1 MSHVR
6 YSAAVRQHALSLV
19 RDSHLPV
26 TRAARE
32 AGCSVNSLHYWL
44 KKQRH
49 QTLPPDNSPTEATFV
64 PIQIVD
70 SPAQPI
76 EIITTT
82 GITIR
87 LTGVSP
93 QYLAELLLALTP
105 SC

>member
-6 YSAAVRQHALSLV
+6 YSAEVRQHALSLV

-26 TRAARE
+26 THAARQ

-44 KKQRH
+44 KKQRQ
-49 QTLPPDNSPTEATFV
+49 QTLPPDHPQTETTFV

-70 SPAQPI
+70 LPTQPI
-76 EIITTT
+76 EIVAPN

-87 LTGVSP
+87 LPGVSP
-93 QYLAELLLALTP
+93 QYLAALLHALTP

>member
-6 YSAAVRQHALSLV
+6 YSAEVRQHALSLV

-44 KKQRH
+44 KKQRQ
-49 QTLPPDNSPTEATFV
+49 QTLPPDHPPTETTFI
-64 PIQIVD
+64 PIKIVD
-70 SPAQPI
+70 SPTQSI
-76 EIITTT
+76 EIVTSN

-87 LTGVSP
+87 LPDASP
-93 QYLAELLLALTP
+93 QYLAELLHAIIP